1 MSRKSKLG
9 RNESCPCLSGEKFK
23 CCCSGKIDW
32 GSIIQKGLD
41 QRPYLSV
48 RGRNL
53 LFVTRIAE
61 VLQFG
66 VLRKSL
72 SLKDYKAAF
81 TAVAVRQIH
90 EAIMDLW
97 PPKLD
102 IVAALKRQ
110 PSGVSGLYIGDYGPE
125 YLTRAIV
132 RHSIYANRILLI
144 DPFVYPIS
152 VRDEFN
158 PIVNPEQYRAQTLRN
173 VNFWFALL
181 PWIEAGIVALIR
193 PPADFDAQ
201 LNWDIMN
208 AQLKKFDENE
218 ELKTASKESVDDL
231 STRHQKKLAYQQ
243 LVLGA
248 PDSYLRAKFEEK
260 GLGENGLTVDDFL
273 ESIQEERDLDPNFL
287 EPLGPKSEGQLYTIT
302 SGASYP
308 SAKMTAEITGS
319 YLFTDIHVKWREI
332 ELDRESRSA
341 ENKVWAPFAKA
352 MQNTSLRYL
361 NNLRLEHALRLRK
374 EGRLESL
381 RVFLGKVWKG
391 ASTADEF
398 DSKNAILLAEEL
410 TGRVQE
416 AEEEWKEIDRD
427 LLKTVGT
434 AAVGGL
440 LAAGPLIATGHAGF
454 LAAAMGVAGTV
465 SLITSTKKR
474 RSFSD
479 KFPAAFFMKIDDDNQ

>member
-9 RNESCPCLSGEKFK
+9 RNEPCPCLSGEKFK
-23 CCCSGKIDW
+23 NCCSGKIDW
-32 GSIIQKGLD
+32 ESIILKGLD

-66 VLRKSL
+66 ALRKSL

-81 TAVAVRQIH
+81 TAGAVRQIH
-90 EAIMDLW
+90 EAIIDLW
-97 PPKLD
+97 PPNID

-132 RHSIYANRILLI
+132 RHSIYANRMLLI
-144 DPFVYPIS
+144 DPFIYPSS
-152 VRDEFN
+152 VRDEYS
-158 PIVNPEQYRAQTLRN
+158 PIVNPEQYRAQTLKN

-193 PPADFDAQ
+193 PPADFDVC
-201 LNWDIMN
+201 LNWDIMK
-208 AQLKKFDENE
+208 AQMKKFDENE
-218 ELKTASKESVDDL
+218 ELKKASKESVDEL
-231 STRHQKKLAYQQ
+231 SIRHQKKLAYQQ

-248 PDSYLRAKFEEK
+248 PDSYLRREFEER
-260 GLGENGLTVDDFL
+260 GLGENGLTVDEFL
-273 ESIQEERDLDPNFL
+273 NSIQEERDRDPDFL
-287 EPLGPKSEGQLYTIT
+287 EPVGPKSEGQVYTIT

-308 SAKMTAEITGS
+308 SAKMTAGITGS
-319 YLFTDIHVKWREI
+319 YLFTDIHLKWREI
-332 ELDRESRSA
+332 ELDRESHSA

-352 MQNTSLRYL
+352 MQSTSLRYL
-361 NNLRLEHALRLRK
+361 NNLRLEHALRLRQ

-381 RVFLGKVWKG
+381 RVFLGKVWKD
-391 ASTADEF
+391 ASTEDQF
-398 DSKNAILLAEEL
+398 DGKNAILLAEEL
-410 TGRVQE
+410 TGRIQE

-427 LLKTVGT
+427 LLKNVGT

-454 LAAAMGVAGTV
+454 LAAAIGVAGTIPLM
-465 SLITSTKKR
+465 SSTKKH
-474 RSFSD
+474 RSFPD
-479 KFPAAFFMKIDDDNQ
+479 RFPAAFFMQIEDK